1 MRDARRSWRVYSALL
16 VATVLMGLGSRRYG
30 DALPAFVA
38 RYAGDALWA
47 TMVMWVYALLWP
59 KTSTARLAI
68 SALTTAFVVEFS
80 QSYRA
85 PWIDAIRATRP
96 GALALGQGFLWSDL
110 VCYAVGVGIGV
121 CVDAALRHASDAR
134 AAALP

>member
-1 MRDARRSWRVYSALL
+1 MSGARRPWPVYSALL
-16 VATVLMGLGSRRYG
+16 AATVLLGLGSRRYG
-30 DALPAFVA
+30 NALPAFVA
-38 RYAGDALWA
+38 RYGGDALWA
-47 TMVMWVYALLWP
+47 TMVMWIYALLWP
-59 KTSTARLAI
+59 KASTSRLAI

-121 CVDAALRHASDAR
+121 CIDAVIRRSDAR
-134 AAALP
+134 VESLP